1 MREGLSAPRGPRGA
15 EPEVEA
21 TLPASGS
28 ERSSGRRAR
37 ELVLFVRPGCQTC
50 EEVEDRLHEH
60 GVEVERRVVRPSP
73 IPGELVVAWR
83 GRLTKVPKAAIPSV
97 PSLWIVERGELHVG
111 DTAIFAA
118 LRLLR

>member
-1 MREGLSAPRGPRGA
+1 MVAA
-15 EPEVEA
+15 E
-21 TLPASGS
+21 GS
-28 ERSSGRRAR
+28 EARSDARAR
-37 ELVLFVRPGCQTC
+37 RMVLFVRPGCQTC